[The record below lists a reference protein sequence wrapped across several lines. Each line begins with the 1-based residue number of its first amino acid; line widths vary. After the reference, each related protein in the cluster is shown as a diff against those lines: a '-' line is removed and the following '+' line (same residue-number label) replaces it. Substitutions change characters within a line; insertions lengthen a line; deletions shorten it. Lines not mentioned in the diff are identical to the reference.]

1 MDGRRRLVENEKI
14 SAEIR
19 EFVRKEDDKVIKRLD
34 DFNARFIQQS
44 HDNQLAMLGVSNALG
59 GLTKAIDGMV
69 EQTGKREKYV
79 DGKLEEQDN
88 ALKEHEKAVADLQ
101 DTRKDRHERNRNM
114 YKLILSLLGNTA
126 FIGFLF
132 WLLSQ
137 GSWSPF

>member
-1 MDGRRRLVENEKI
+1 MENEKI

-19 EFVRKEDDKVIKRLD
+19 EFVRKEDSKINKRLD
-34 DFNARFIQQS
+34 DFNTMFIRQS
-44 HDNQLAMLGVSNALG
+44 HENQIAMLEVSNALG

-79 DGKLEEQDN
+79 DGKLEEQDI

-132 WLLSQ
+132 WLLSK